1 MPESGALVAFTVL
14 AVAIVAAPGPSVLF
28 IVGRAMALGRRAALV
43 TVLGNA
49 IGLVGQVAAVAVG
62 LGAVVE
68 RSAVA
73 FTIVKLV
80 GAAYLVWLGIQAI
93 RHRADLIGDVGDAL
107 PTTAD
112 RGIFAQGLLV
122 GIANPKSIVFFAAVL
137 PQYVEVGG
145 MPAGVQ
151 MLLLGFLF
159 AGLAVVIDS
168 LWALVAGS
176 VRTWL
181 ADSPVRS
188 GRLRAAG
195 GVVMVG
201 VGVDLALTARGE

>member
-49 IGLVGQVAAVAVG
+49 VGLVAQVAAVSVG

-73 FTIVKLV
+73 FTMVKLA

-93 RHRADLIGDVGDAL
+93 RHRADLLGDVAAPAPNGH
-107 PTTAD
+107 

-181 ADSPVRS
+181 ADSPVRA

-201 VGVDLALTARGE
+201 LGVDLALTARGE

>member
-1 MPESGALVAFTVL
+1 MVAFTML

-28 IVGRAMALGRRAALV
+28 IVGRAMALGRRAAFV

-49 IGLVGQVAAVAVG
+49 MGLVGQVAAVAVG

-73 FTIVKLV
+73 FVVVKLA

-93 RHRADLIGDVGDAL
+93 RHRAGLIDDIGDATPAG
-107 PTTAD
+107 D
-112 RGIFAQGLLV
+112 RGVFAQGFLV

-137 PQYVEVGG
+137 PQYVVVGG

-151 MLLLGFLF
+151 MLGLGLLF

-168 LWALVAGS
+168 LWALAAGS

-181 ADSPVRS
+181 AASPARA

-195 GVVMVG
+195 GVVMIG
-201 VGVDLALTARGE
+201 VGVDLALTARGD